1 MEPSDLL
8 EQARSRSAKPDDPLE
23 TLSAAISLS
32 KELADSA
39 DPLLD
44 LAVREA
50 RQAGLPWTS
59 IIERFRLSKH
69 PARRRRF
76 TASFA
81 HRHLANRRR
90 KLDTACSF
98 CRRPPG
104 PRVHMVHGEGGRICD
119 RCVTLAGEIVAGLVK
134 RRR

>member
-1 MEPSDLL
+1 DLL
-8 EQARSRSAKPDDPLE
+8 DQARSRSDRPDDPLE

-32 KELADSA
+32 TELADGA

-50 RQAGLPWTS
+50 RQAGLSWAS
-59 IIERFRLSKH
+59 IIERFQLGQR
-69 PARRRRF
+69 PTRRRRF
-76 TASFA
+76 TPSFA

-119 RCVTLAGEIVAGLVK
+119 RCVALACRIVAGLN
-134 RRR
+134 RRRG